1 MKQRLTVLSVVL
13 AVLVVYRVS
22 VSIVMA
28 ALGVV
33 HLNRY
38 TYWNYLGQTAFYAL
52 LGLSVVA
59 RDRFLYRNLTLFLL
73 PIVVGSVFFV
83 CFYII
88 AILQLDSGDL
98 FIAATNIDGGSVS
111 VGTAHTFDYIVHT
124 GPVVDLLVLLAS
136 GYFVDIRA
144 IAAYALA
151 VLNQHG
157 EGFLFRLYHWIAP
170 ALPLSLYCI
179 FFNPFQQYPTDASPF
194 VVAVIAVAIYIP
206 IVVWYTAVITTRSFG
221 HYRPATAST
230 KSTTPLPAGGYS
242 RK

>member
-1 MKQRLTVLSVVL
+1 MKHRLTVLSVVL
-13 AVLVVYRVS
+13 TVLIVYRIAVS
-22 VSIVMA
+22 VVMA

-52 LGLSVVA
+52 LGLAVFA
-59 RDRFLYRNLTLFLL
+59 RNRQLYRNLTLFVL

-98 FIAATNIDGGSVS
+98 FISATNVDGGSVS

-136 GYFVDIRA
+136 GYFVDVRA
-144 IAAYALA
+144 IAANALA
-151 VLNQHG
+151 VLNKNG
-157 EGFLFRLYHWIAP
+157 EGILFRLYHFIAP

-179 FFNPFQQYPTDASPF
+179 FFNPFKQYPTDASPF
-194 VVAVIAVAIYIP
+194 VVTVIAVGIYIP
-206 IVVWYTAVITTRSFG
+206 IVLWYTAIITASSFG
-221 HYRPATAST
+221 HYRQTTAST
-230 KSTTPLPAGGYS
+230 SSLSTSAIFS
-242 RK
+242 KK